1 MIIIPPAH
9 ESGYAKRGEST
20 VRICLFEDGW
30 QQLEP
35 LSATRPVF
43 ELVCG
48 ITPLGEK
55 QRRCLGAT
63 DWGVCIRPAL
73 AALFRRQHPDIPVN
87 EYGWLLSSP
96 MALVNGRW
104 LPPATS
110 VALPD
115 WPCVGIAGDQVV
127 FAVLSDEQLASFRF
141 SDLALVTK
149 EWQHVLP
156 RIDVGGRLIDYPWDL
171 IEHNAAAIAKDVSAV
186 AKPEWP
192 HRGDAVSVV
201 GPADRVWLAPS
212 ARIEPFVVADT
223 LHGPVVI
230 DEQAVV
236 TAFTRLEGPC
246 YIGPRSQVMGAKI
259 RGGTTI
265 GPHCR
270 IGGEVEASI
279 VHGYSN
285 KYHEGFLGH
294 SYVGEWVNLGAGTH
308 NSDLR
313 NDYGPV
319 SVPMPGQVVKTGR
332 TKVGCFIGDHVK
344 TGLGTLINT
353 GSHLGAF
360 SNLLPAGRLAPKYIP
375 AFTTW
380 WNGNLTEEFPLDQL
394 LQTAERMMQRRG
406 QQLSEEHL
414 ALYETMYHATS
425 DERHQVLQ
433 ENEMRLWRHSA

>member
-1 MIIIPPAH
+1 MRA
-9 ESGYAKRGEST
+9 EAKRRDAAMR
-20 VRICLFEDGW
+20 VCLCEDGW
-30 QQLEP
+30 QRLEP

-48 ITPLGEK
+48 ITSLGEK
-55 QRRCLGAT
+55 QRRWLGAS

-73 AALFRRQHPDIPVN
+73 AALYRRQHPDIPVN

-104 LPPATS
+104 LPPATF
-110 VALPD
+110 VTLPGG
-115 WPCVGIAGDQVV
+115 PCVGMTGDRVV

-156 RIDVGGRLIDYPWDL
+156 HIDVGGQLIDYPWDL

-223 LHGPVVI
+223 LHGPVVV
-230 DEQAVV
+230 DEQAMV
-236 TAFTRLEGPC
+236 TPVMGRERPC
-246 YIGPRSQVMGAKI
+246 YSGPRSQIMGAKI

-313 NDYGPV
+313 NDYGEVTVTIAGEPV
-319 SVPMPGQVVKTGR
+319 ATGLS
-332 TKVGCFIGDHVK
+332 KVGCFLGDHTK

-353 GSHLGAF
+353 GTSVGVFAG
-360 SNLLPAGRLAPKYIP
+360 LLPAGRFA
-375 AFTTW
+375 
-380 WNGNLTEEFPLDQL
+380 
-394 LQTAERMMQRRG
+394 
-406 QQLSEEHL
+406 
-414 ALYETMYHATS
+414 
-425 DERHQVLQ
+425 
-433 ENEMRLWRHSA
+433 